1 MDNIKS
7 TLFSFILVINT
18 TLLFIFYHDEAL
30 IEINSISILM
40 HSLMGGWFTFLKMSL
55 FYILFE
61 LPLKRVTRVFY
72 NLNNDIKEKD
82 LDEKIENDN
91 SEDYDEDNNDKI
103 KSD

>member
-1 MDNIKS
+1 
-7 TLFSFILVINT
+7 
-18 TLLFIFYHDEAL
+18 
-30 IEINSISILM
+30 
-40 HSLMGGWFTFLKMSL
+40 
-55 FYILFE
+55 

-72 NLNNDIKEKD
+72 NLNNDITEKD